1 MQLNIEKIRPLVSVI
16 VPVYK
21 AESFIGLC
29 VDSIVKQTYKNL
41 EIILIDDGS
50 PDKSGELCD
59 RISLCDERIT
69 VIHKKNEGV
78 TLARIDG
85 LRASNGD
92 YVFFLDSDDT
102 IEKNAVEILISLSLT
117 HRTDIVVC
125 QMYLCYKGE
134 KNLQYRPIRSG
145 YYSKDDINNLL
156 KTNFLYDIRYL
167 RSGYPLYLCGKLY
180 RRETIIGQLEKGIGY
195 KYGEDMVSTFSIV
208 KKVNS
213 LYVTN
218 DILYNYVQ
226 NENQA
231 TRQPLNIMLSLYE
244 KVWMYSYYFDIEHYW
259 DIQLPN
265 RIWNIMQMSLLQTSH
280 TYGFSEYKKI
290 CKQINNLEIMRM
302 DEIMQRSRIIGSINK
317 IQFSLLVNKCFY
329 ALYLL
334 QKHNILYKIISKLK
348 K

>member
-1 MQLNIEKIRPLVSVI
+1 MQLNIEEIRPLVSVI

-59 RISLCDERIT
+59 RISLGDERIT

-85 LRASNGD
+85 LRASSGD

-102 IEKNAVEILISLSLT
+102 IEKNAVEILLSLSLM
-117 HRTDIVVC
+117 HQTDIVVC
-125 QMYLCYKGE
+125 QMYLCDKGG
-134 KNLQYRPIRSG
+134 KNLQYRPIRNG

-156 KTNFLYDIRYL
+156 KTNFLYDIRFL

-180 RRETIIGQLEKGIGY
+180 RREILNNQLEKGIGY
-195 KYGEDMVSTFSIV
+195 RYGEDMVSTFSII
-208 KKVNS
+208 KKAKS
-213 LYVTN
+213 IYVTEE
-218 DILYNYVQ
+218 ILYNYVQ

-231 TRQPLNIMLSLYE
+231 TRQPLNIMLPLYE
-244 KVWMYSYYFDIEHYW
+244 KVWMYSYYNDIEHYW
-259 DIQLPN
+259 VIQLPN
-265 RIWNIMQMSLLQTSH
+265 RIWNILQLSLLQISH
-280 TYGFSEYKKI
+280 TNGFSEYKKM
-290 CKQINNLEIMRM
+290 CMQISNLEIMRM
-302 DEIMQRSRIIGSINK
+302 DKVMQRSKIVGSINK
-317 IQFSLLVNKCFY
+317 IHFSLLVNKYFF
-329 ALYLL
+329 ALYIL
-334 QKHNILYKIISKLK
+334 QKHDILYKIISILK